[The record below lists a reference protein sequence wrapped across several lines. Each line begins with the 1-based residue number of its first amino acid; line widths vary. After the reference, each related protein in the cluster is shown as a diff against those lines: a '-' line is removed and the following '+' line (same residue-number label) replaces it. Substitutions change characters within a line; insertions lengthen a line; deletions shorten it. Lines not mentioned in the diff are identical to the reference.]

1 MAYNGSEG
9 PAAGDAAVEYI
20 KLRVVSQDSRAMH
33 FRIKHGT
40 AMGKLKKSYA
50 DRIGVEVSAL
60 R

>member
-1 MAYNGSEG
+1 MVIRPITWSHSHGRQRSGAIRERLSFSH
-9 PAAGDAAVEYI
+9 
-20 KLRVVSQDSRAMH
+20 K
-33 FRIKHGT
+33 KHGT